1 MKYPKTGSEVYVSLN
16 LSNTML
22 TGIGKGTIT
31 REEVSA
37 SYLKRLFAEHG
48 VIVSAKPEQRR
59 LLEIV
64 NERYDLELEIPETLK
79 LFQLT
84 EEHRRLVVIS
94 VTGLRR
100 KNGSLLP
107 EYTEE
112 EFDERV
118 DAGKLPACVRGG
130 YDLVDVRDVAAGCVR
145 AALHGRSGECYIL
158 SNRHYEVRELLEL
171 ARRCGGGRRLPVLP
185 AWMAKAA
192 VPFIRLYARGVH
204 RRPLYTRYSLHTLQS
219 NDRFSHDKATAELG
233 FFPRDIA
240 RTVADTVLWLRRRR
254 ARA

>member
-112 EFDERV
+112 EFSEATFNFV
-118 DAGKLPACVRGG
+118 KYYVQ
-130 YDLVDVRDVAAGCVR
+130 
-145 AALHGRSGECYIL
+145 
-158 SNRHYEVRELLEL
+158 
-171 ARRCGGGRRLPVLP
+171 
-185 AWMAKAA
+185 
-192 VPFIRLYARGVH
+192 GVH
-204 RRPLYTRYSLHTLQS
+204 YDALVEENKKLK
-219 NDRFSHDKATAELG
+219 FELEQELEWHHRTDNN
-233 FFPRDIA
+233 RD
-240 RTVADTVLWLRRRR
+240 T
-254 ARA
+254 

>member
-64 NERYDLELEIPETLK
+64 NERYDLELKIPETLK

-112 EFDERV
+112 EFSEATFNFV
-118 DAGKLPACVRGG
+118 KYYVQ
-130 YDLVDVRDVAAGCVR
+130 
-145 AALHGRSGECYIL
+145 
-158 SNRHYEVRELLEL
+158 
-171 ARRCGGGRRLPVLP
+171 
-185 AWMAKAA
+185 
-192 VPFIRLYARGVH
+192 GVH
-204 RRPLYTRYSLHTLQS
+204 YDALVEENKKLK
-219 NDRFSHDKATAELG
+219 FELEQELEWHH
-233 FFPRDIA
+233 
-240 RTVADTVLWLRRRR
+240 RTDNN
-254 ARA
+254 

>member
-1 MKYPKTGSEVYVSLN
+1 MSYPKTGQEVYVSLN

-64 NERYDLELEIPETLK
+64 NERCDLELEIPEQLK
-79 LFQLT
+79 LFQLS
-84 EEHRRLVVIS
+84 EEHRRLVVIE

-107 EYTEE
+107 EYSEE
-112 EFDERV
+112 EF
-118 DAGKLPACVRGG
+118 
-130 YDLVDVRDVAAGCVR
+130 
-145 AALHGRSGECYIL
+145 GEATFTFVKYYVQ
-158 SNRHYEVRELLEL
+158 SRHYDELVEENKKLKFELDQEVEWR
-171 ARRCGGGRRLPVLP
+171 
-185 AWMAKAA
+185 
-192 VPFIRLYARGVH
+192 
-204 RRPLYTRYSLHTLQS
+204 
-219 NDRFSHDKATAELG
+219 N
-233 FFPRDIA
+233 
-240 RTVADTVLWLRRRR
+240 RTDN
-254 ARA
+254 

>member
-112 EFDERV
+112 EFQEATFTFV
-118 DAGKLPACVRGG
+118 KYYVQ
-130 YDLVDVRDVAAGCVR
+130 
-145 AALHGRSGECYIL
+145 
-158 SNRHYEVRELLEL
+158 
-171 ARRCGGGRRLPVLP
+171 
-185 AWMAKAA
+185 
-192 VPFIRLYARGVH
+192 GVH
-204 RRPLYTRYSLHTLQS
+204 YDALVEENKKLK
-219 NDRFSHDKATAELG
+219 FELEQELEWHH
-233 FFPRDIA
+233 
-240 RTVADTVLWLRRRR
+240 RTDNN
-254 ARA
+254 

>member
-1 MKYPKTGSEVYVSLN
+1 MSYPKTGEEVYVSLN

-112 EFDERV
+112 EFSEATFNFV
-118 DAGKLPACVRGG
+118 KYYVQ
-130 YDLVDVRDVAAGCVR
+130 
-145 AALHGRSGECYIL
+145 
-158 SNRHYEVRELLEL
+158 
-171 ARRCGGGRRLPVLP
+171 
-185 AWMAKAA
+185 
-192 VPFIRLYARGVH
+192 GVH
-204 RRPLYTRYSLHTLQS
+204 YDALVEENKKLK
-219 NDRFSHDKATAELG
+219 FELEQELEWHH
-233 FFPRDIA
+233 
-240 RTVADTVLWLRRRR
+240 RTDNN
-254 ARA
+254 

>member
-94 VTGLRR
+94 VAGLRR

-112 EFDERV
+112 EFSEATFNFV
-118 DAGKLPACVRGG
+118 KYYVQ
-130 YDLVDVRDVAAGCVR
+130 
-145 AALHGRSGECYIL
+145 
-158 SNRHYEVRELLEL
+158 
-171 ARRCGGGRRLPVLP
+171 
-185 AWMAKAA
+185 
-192 VPFIRLYARGVH
+192 GVH
-204 RRPLYTRYSLHTLQS
+204 YDALVEQNKKLK
-219 NDRFSHDKATAELG
+219 FELEQELEWHH
-233 FFPRDIA
+233 
-240 RTVADTVLWLRRRR
+240 RTDNN
-254 ARA
+254 

>member
-1 MKYPKTGSEVYVSLN
+1 MSLN

-112 EFDERV
+112 EFDEATFNFV
-118 DAGKLPACVRGG
+118 KYYVQ
-130 YDLVDVRDVAAGCVR
+130 
-145 AALHGRSGECYIL
+145 
-158 SNRHYEVRELLEL
+158 
-171 ARRCGGGRRLPVLP
+171 
-185 AWMAKAA
+185 
-192 VPFIRLYARGVH
+192 GVH
-204 RRPLYTRYSLHTLQS
+204 YDTLVEE
-219 NDRFSHDKATAELG
+219 NKKLKFELEQELEWHH
-233 FFPRDIA
+233 
-240 RTVADTVLWLRRRR
+240 RTDN
-254 ARA
+254 

>member
-112 EFDERV
+112 EFQEATFTFVKYYVQSRHYDELV
-118 DAGKLPACVRGG
+118 AENEKLK
-130 YDLVDVRDVAAGCVR
+130 YDLEQE
-145 AALHGRSGECYIL
+145 LEW
-158 SNRHYEVRELLEL
+158 RH
-171 ARRCGGGRRLPVLP
+171 
-185 AWMAKAA
+185 
-192 VPFIRLYARGVH
+192 
-204 RRPLYTRYSLHTLQS
+204 
-219 NDRFSHDKATAELG
+219 
-233 FFPRDIA
+233 
-240 RTVADTVLWLRRRR
+240 RTDS
-254 ARA
+254 

>member
-1 MKYPKTGSEVYVSLN
+1 MKYPTTGSEVYVSLN

-22 TGIGKGTIT
+22 AGIGKGTIT

-64 NERYDLELEIPETLK
+64 NERYDLELEIPDTLK

-107 EYTEE
+107 EYSEE
-112 EFDERV
+112 EFNEATFNFV
-118 DAGKLPACVRGG
+118 KYYVQ
-130 YDLVDVRDVAAGCVR
+130 
-145 AALHGRSGECYIL
+145 
-158 SNRHYEVRELLEL
+158 
-171 ARRCGGGRRLPVLP
+171 
-185 AWMAKAA
+185 
-192 VPFIRLYARGVH
+192 GVH
-204 RRPLYTRYSLHTLQS
+204 YDTLVEE
-219 NDRFSHDKATAELG
+219 NKKLKFELEQELEWHH
-233 FFPRDIA
+233 
-240 RTVADTVLWLRRRR
+240 RTDN
-254 ARA
+254 

>member
-112 EFDERV
+112 EFSEATFNFV
-118 DAGKLPACVRGG
+118 KYYVQ
-130 YDLVDVRDVAAGCVR
+130 
-145 AALHGRSGECYIL
+145 
-158 SNRHYEVRELLEL
+158 
-171 ARRCGGGRRLPVLP
+171 
-185 AWMAKAA
+185 
-192 VPFIRLYARGVH
+192 GVH
-204 RRPLYTRYSLHTLQS
+204 YDALVEENKKLK
-219 NDRFSHDKATAELG
+219 FELEQELEW
-233 FFPRDIA
+233 RN
-240 RTVADTVLWLRRRR
+240 RTDNG
-254 ARA
+254 

>member
-112 EFDERV
+112 EFDEATFNFV
-118 DAGKLPACVRGG
+118 KYYVQ
-130 YDLVDVRDVAAGCVR
+130 
-145 AALHGRSGECYIL
+145 
-158 SNRHYEVRELLEL
+158 
-171 ARRCGGGRRLPVLP
+171 
-185 AWMAKAA
+185 
-192 VPFIRLYARGVH
+192 GVH
-204 RRPLYTRYSLHTLQS
+204 YDTLVEE
-219 NDRFSHDKATAELG
+219 NKKLKFELEQELEWHH
-233 FFPRDIA
+233 
-240 RTVADTVLWLRRRR
+240 RTDN
-254 ARA
+254 

>member
-100 KNGSLLP
+100 KNGSLLL

-112 EFDERV
+112 EFDEATFNFV
-118 DAGKLPACVRGG
+118 KYYVQ
-130 YDLVDVRDVAAGCVR
+130 
-145 AALHGRSGECYIL
+145 
-158 SNRHYEVRELLEL
+158 
-171 ARRCGGGRRLPVLP
+171 
-185 AWMAKAA
+185 
-192 VPFIRLYARGVH
+192 GVH
-204 RRPLYTRYSLHTLQS
+204 YDTLVEE
-219 NDRFSHDKATAELG
+219 NKKLKFELEQELEWHH
-233 FFPRDIA
+233 
-240 RTVADTVLWLRRRR
+240 RTDN
-254 ARA
+254 